1 MKISQPVIAGVAAFC
16 FIGIE
21 AARAATPAVDYMLHC
36 RGCHLAD
43 GTGSPGAVPSLT
55 GLIGKFL
62 WVPGGREYLVRVPGS
77 AQSPLSDASL
87 AGVLNWMIR
96 EFGPAT
102 VARDFVPFD
111 AEEVGRYRDP
121 PLTDVEELRRDL
133 LLRIEA
139 VEAERPR

>member
-1 MKISQPVIAGVAAFC
+1 VKISQPIIAGVAALC

-55 GLIGKFL
+55 GRIGRFL

-87 AGVLNWMIR
+87 AGVLNWMIQ

-111 AEEVGRYRDP
+111 AEEVARYRSP

-139 VEAERPR
+139 VEAERLR